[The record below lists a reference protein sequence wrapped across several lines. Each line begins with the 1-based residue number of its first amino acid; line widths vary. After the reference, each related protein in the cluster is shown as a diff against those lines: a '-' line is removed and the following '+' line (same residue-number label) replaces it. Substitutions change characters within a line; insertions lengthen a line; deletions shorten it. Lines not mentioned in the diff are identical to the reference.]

1 MDICTHRVRHPNLYT
16 SGSAEGNVDLGFEI
30 CVLEDKH
37 M

>member
-1 MDICTHRVRHPNLYT
+1 MYVHIGYDIQIYILPVVQKER
-16 SGSAEGNVDLGFEI
+16 NVDLGFEI